1 MNHGASD
8 ATGQFNYQILILFN
22 RSLDHSVFIVMSQ
35 IGVSGTLNKS

>member
-8 ATGQFNYQILILFN
+8 TTGQFNYQILILFN
-22 RSLDHSVFIVMSQ
+22 RSLDHSVFILSQ